1 MEKILLSPPIAFIIL
16 LGISLLLS
24 FFSKFI
30 AAKGITGAGKEK
42 SYACGEDV
50 ELHKVQPD
58 YNQFFPFAFFFTIMH
73 VVALIV
79 ATAPKEF
86 SIMPFIYILA
96 AVMALFMLF
105 RK

>member
-24 FFSKFI
+24 FISKFI
-30 AAKGITGAGKEK
+30 AAKGIIAAGKEK
-42 SYACGEDV
+42 S
-50 ELHKVQPD
+50 D

-73 VVALIV
+73 VVVLIV
-79 ATAPKEF
+79 ATVPKEI
-86 SIMPFIYILA
+86 SIMPFLYLLV
-96 AVMALFMLF
+96 AVMALFILF